1 MQSPQHSLPEGF
13 AAAAD
18 RIVTEV
24 DDIEGFLSPMETRFL
39 ILLGAVPT
47 SAGEILEIGSFKGR
61 STVVLARSS
70 MLAGDEL
77 VNAVD
82 PMNAPSSTDPDLG
95 EDESSFDD
103 FSRNTKRHG
112 VASRIRLHRML
123 STELAET
130 WTKPIRLLWIDGDHT
145 YEGTRLDLESFE
157 PFLEDG
163 AIVAMHDVL
172 HEFDG
177 GIKVFMEHILRSP
190 HYGISGFCGSI
201 GWSRYHSDPDQ
212 TAEHRG
218 AKEWLYKRLSRLLP
232 YVATDRPLT
241 GLRKKIYKLHRSRV
255 PHRPIDPAQ
264 WCSKI
269 H

>member
-1 MQSPQHSLPEGF
+1 MPEGF
-13 AAAAD
+13 AAAAE
-18 RIVTEV
+18 RIVIEV
-24 DDIEGFLSPMETRFL
+24 EDIEGFLSPIETRFL
-39 ILLGAVPT
+39 VLLGAVPT
-47 SAGEILEIGSFKGR
+47 ATGEILEIGSFKGR

-95 EDESSFDD
+95 GDESSFDD
-103 FSRNTKRHG
+103 FSRNTESHG

-123 STELAET
+123 STELAKA

-157 PFLEDG
+157 PYLADG

-177 GIKVFMEHILRSP
+177 GIKVFMEHVLRSP
-190 HYGISGFCGSI
+190 HYGVAGFCGSI
-201 GWSRYHSDPDQ
+201 GWAQFHSDPDQ
-212 TAEHRG
+212 CTQYRD
-218 AKEWLYKRLSRLLP
+218 AKAHLYKRLSKLLP
-232 YVATDRPLT
+232 YVVTDRPLK
-241 GLRKKIYKLHRSRV
+241 GFRKKIYKLHRYRV
-255 PHRPIDPAQ
+255 PHGAVDPAK
-264 WCSKI
+264 WCSQI